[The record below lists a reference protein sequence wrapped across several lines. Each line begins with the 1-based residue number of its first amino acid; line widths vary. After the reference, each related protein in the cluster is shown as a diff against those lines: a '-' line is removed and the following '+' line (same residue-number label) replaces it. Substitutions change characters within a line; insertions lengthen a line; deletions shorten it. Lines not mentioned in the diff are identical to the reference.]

1 MSVAGTAPLALVPPG
16 PAVPPPEPAAASAR
30 TGARVTRVR
39 RVMLGAWV
47 TGFSLIAAGPLL
59 APITHDLS
67 FVAMVLAGVL
77 LLPVSGLALFGIA
90 LYQHDRAAVTSLV
103 AAAVVLVSALALTG
117 PAHRA
122 GIELHVAAN
131 QAGLDALAEEIRAA
145 SAGAPSTSGGW
156 ADGRIPLRFHA
167 RLQPLGLHSVGPID
181 GGLLF
186 SHTGEMGYTLLYA
199 DGVAGPPPQCGN
211 VRLRYLGGRWYQYN
225 CRDYAND

>member
-1 MSVAGTAPLALVPPG
+1 MSAAGSAQLALVPPG
-16 PAVPPPEPAAASAR
+16 PAVPPPAVASAK

-39 RVMLGAWV
+39 RVMLGAWI

-103 AAAVVLVSALALTG
+103 AAAVVLVSAVALTG

-122 GIELHVAAN
+122 GIELHVAAS
-131 QAGLDALAEEIRAA
+131 QPELDALAEEIRAA
-145 SAGAPSTSGGW
+145 SAGVPATSGGW
-156 ADGRIPLRFHA
+156 ADGQIPSRFHA
-167 RLQPLGLHSVGPID
+167 RLQPLGLLSTGQID

-186 SHTGEMGYTLLYA
+186 
-199 DGVAGPPPQCGN
+199 
-211 VRLRYLGGRWYQYN
+211 
-225 CRDYAND
+225 